1 MPDHARTPT
10 IAVDRELC
18 MGSGMCIVYAANTFA
33 HDDETKAIVV
43 DPTGDSIEAIRIAVE
58 ACPTGALRLI
68 TEDEGD

>member
-1 MPDHARTPT
+1 MPDAERTPT
-10 IAVDRELC
+10 IAIDRELC

-33 HDDETKAIVV
+33 HDEETKAIVV

-68 TEDEGD
+68 SEGD